1 VNPDLTAKIETFR
14 SKAQQQGIAP
24 EKIEAFIAQKT
35 GQTSPAALPQATPQA
50 VPQATMPQ
58 IGMPQAG
65 GFQLTP
71 QQVMSAQLFL
81 PAEQAE
87 ALKSAYDI
95 QLKSQ
100 EQLLKQ
106 QEKQE
111 KEQKALEIKNRTL
124 EAAQAL
130 ANTKFKGITGIPSIG
145 SYLPNTPEQ
154 EAKAAYNQLRSLL
167 TLSNIEILKGTGPIS
182 EKETAIL
189 ENASTR
195 LTTKLTD
202 EAFERELNAL
212 IKELGGTPAEQE
224 ESKKKVEAGSQPQL
238 LNQALGMGATQP
250 TAMQPTT
257 TQPTGMQP
265 TRMQPTGTQLDQVIQ
280 PQQRERDLLDTVID
294 ILPTAGAI
302 VGGLAGGVLGGG
314 VGSLATG
321 AAGTF
326 VGAAG
331 GRQLGEFIQD
341 LTGRQD
347 ETSAEAFKESIVDA
361 SKAAVADLATGGLI
375 KIGKPIVQG
384 IGKGLASIGD
394 DLALRAL
401 KPTKTQSKN
410 FLAKTG
416 KELKDFVIEKGLFK
430 EGTEQVEQLIKPIQ
444 KSFDDITNRSGLKIP
459 TGDITKAYTDTIES
473 YKNVGVS
480 GYEDLANQVQKE
492 YDTFLNKYK
501 NTLEIDISEINTL
514 RQKLD
519 DLLSESSY
527 IKDDVKAGADK
538 IARDLYSNVVRN
550 VADSAGLVDDAG
562 RSLKEMGLE
571 LQKLYSF
578 KDIAATQKY
587 LGTGTL
593 PIGLTKTIG
602 LAGIGGGVGGLTGE
616 GDAKSIVTGALLS
629 LGLPTVANN
638 PKIIAVLANQLP
650 KIGAAI
656 NTVPESQ
663 KSKVATDM
671 IRRLLTQMG
680 ATEITDL
687 GQELA
692 GVE

>member
-1 VNPDLTAKIETFR
+1 MNPDLTAKIETFR
-14 SKAQQQGIAP
+14 TKAQEQGIAP

-71 QQVMSAQLFL
+71 EQVMSAQLFL

-111 KEQKALEIKNRTL
+111 KKEKAQELKNKTL
-124 EAAQAL
+124 QAAQVL
-130 ANTKFKGITGIPSIG
+130 AGTKYKGITGIPSIG

-154 EAKAAYNQLRSLL
+154 EAKAAYNQLRALL
-167 TLSNIEILKGTGPIS
+167 TLNNIEILKGTGNIS
-182 EKETAIL
+182 EKETQVL
-189 ENASTR
+189 EDASTM
-195 LTTKLTD
+195 LNTSLSD
-202 EAFERELNAL
+202 EAFERQLNAL
-212 IKELGGTPAEQE
+212 IQELSGTSAMEE
-224 ESKKKVEAGSQPQL
+224 ESKKKVEQPTEQPQL

-250 TAMQPTT
+250 TG
-257 TQPTGMQP
+257 TQL
-265 TRMQPTGTQLDQVIQ
+265 QPTGTQLDQVIQ

-375 KIGKPIVQG
+375 KIGKPIVSG
-384 IGKGLASIGD
+384 VASKLINVGD

-401 KPTKTQSKN
+401 KPTKTQQRN

-416 KELKDFVIEKGLFK
+416 QELKDFVIKNGLF
-430 EGTEQVEQLIKPIQ
+430 EQGTEQVDELIKPLQ
-444 KSFDDITNRSGLKIP
+444 QNFDDITSKSGVQIP
-459 TGDITKAYTDTIES
+459 TGDIAEAFKSKIQELNNSGIAGYQSIARSLQNQSDAFLQKYGNTI
-473 YKNVGVS
+473 
-480 GYEDLANQVQKE
+480 
-492 YDTFLNKYK
+492 
-501 NTLEIDISEINTL
+501 EIDISDVNKL
-514 RQKLD
+514 RKGLDKLIAD
-519 DLLSESSY
+519 SAFT
-527 IKDDVKAGADK
+527 KDSIEAGADK
-538 IARDLYSNVVRN
+538 LTRDIYVNIVRN
-550 VADSAGLVDDAG
+550 AADAANLVDDAG
-562 RSLKEMGLE
+562 RSLKNIGKE
-571 LQKLYSF
+571 LGKLYSF

-593 PIGLTKTIG
+593 PVGLTKTIG

-616 GDAKSIVTGALLS
+616 GDTKSIVTGALLS

-638 PKIIAVLANQLP
+638 PKVIAVLANQLP

-656 NTVPESQ
+656 NIVPESQ

>member
-1 VNPDLTAKIETFR
+1 MNPDLTAKIETFR
-14 SKAQQQGIAP
+14 TKAQEQGIAP

-50 VPQATMPQ
+50 VPQATTPQ

-65 GFQLTP
+65 GFQLSP

-106 QEKQE
+106 EEKQA
-111 KEQKALEIKNRTL
+111 KEQKALELKNRAL

-130 ANTKFKGITGIPSIG
+130 ASTKFKGITGVPSIG

-154 EAKAAYNQLRSLL
+154 EAKAAYNQLRALL
-167 TLSNIEILKGTGPIS
+167 TLNNIEILKGTGNIS
-182 EKETAIL
+182 EKETEVL

-224 ESKKKVEAGSQPQL
+224 ESKKKVETGSQTQL

-250 TAMQPTT
+250 TT

-265 TRMQPTGTQLDQVIQ
+265 TGTQLQPTGTQLDQVIQ

-294 ILPTAGAI
+294 ILPTAGGI
-302 VGGLAGGVLGGG
+302 IGGLAGGVLGGG

-326 VGAAG
+326 VGTAG
-331 GRQLGEFIQD
+331 GRQLAEFIQD
-341 LTGRQD
+341 MTGRQD
-347 ETSAEAFKESIVDA
+347 ETTQEAFKESLVDA
-361 SKAAVADLATGGLI
+361 GKAATADLVTGGLI
-375 KIGKPIVQG
+375 KVGKPIVSG
-384 IGKGLASIGD
+384 VASKLINIGD

-401 KPTKTQSKN
+401 KPTKTQQRN

-416 KELKDFVIEKGLFK
+416 QELKDFVIKNGLF
-430 EGTEQVEQLIKPIQ
+430 EQGTEQVNELIKPLQ
-444 KSFDDITNRSGLKIP
+444 QNFDDITSKSGVQIP
-459 TGDITKAYTDTIES
+459 TGDIAEAFRTKIQEL
-473 YKNVGVS
+473 NNS
-480 GYEDLANQVQKE
+480 GIAGYQSIARSLQNGSDA
-492 YDTFLNKYK
+492 FLNKFGK
-501 NTLEIDISEINTL
+501 TIEIDISDVNNL
-514 RQKLD
+514 RKSLDKLI
-519 DLLSESSY
+519 SESAFT
-527 IKDDVKAGADK
+527 KDSIEAGADK
-538 IARDLYSNVVRN
+538 LTRDIYVDTVRN
-550 VADSAGLVDDAG
+550 AADAANLVDDAG
-562 RSLKEMGLE
+562 RSLKDIGQE
-571 LQKLYSF
+571 LGKLYSF
-578 KDIAATQKY
+578 KDIAAVQKY

-602 LAGIGGGVGGLTGE
+602 LATTGGAVGGLTNE
-616 GDAKSIVTGALLS
+616 GDAKSIVGGALIS
-629 LGLPTVANN
+629 LGLPTVVNN
-638 PKIIAVLANQLP
+638 PKVIAVLANQLP

-656 NTVPESQ
+656 NIVPKSQ

>member
-1 VNPDLTAKIETFR
+1 MNTDLAAKIETFR
-14 SKAQQQGIAP
+14 TKAQEQGIAP

-35 GQTSPAALPQATPQA
+35 GQTSPAALPQATQQA
-50 VPQATMPQ
+50 TQVGIPQAT
-58 IGMPQAG
+58 
-65 GFQLTP
+65 GFQLSP
-71 QQVMSAQLFL
+71 QQVMAAQLFL
-81 PAEQAE
+81 PQQQAQ
-87 ALKSAYDI
+87 ALSSAYDI
-95 QLKSQ
+95 QLKAQ
-100 EQLLKQ
+100 EQQTKEAELEK
-106 QEKQE
+106 EKQ
-111 KEQKALEIKNRTL
+111 KARALKNRTL
-124 EAAQAL
+124 QAAQDL
-130 ANTKFKGITGIPSIG
+130 ANTKFGGITGVRSIG
-145 SYLPNTPEQ
+145 SFLPGTKEQ
-154 EAKAAYNQLRSLL
+154 EARAAFDQLKGLL
-167 TLSNIEILKGTGPIS
+167 TLENVSFLKGTGALS
-182 EKETAIL
+182 DREMGIL
-189 ENASTR
+189 ESAST
-195 LTTKLTD
+195 KLNTNLSD
-202 EAFERELNAL
+202 KAFEKELNAL
-212 IKELGGTPAEQE
+212 ITELGGTPAMEE
-224 ESKKKVEAGSQPQL
+224 ESKKKVETGSQPQL
-238 LNQALGMGATQP
+238 LDQALGMGATQP
-250 TAMQPTT
+250 TA
-257 TQPTGMQP
+257 TQSTGMQP
-265 TRMQPTGTQLDQVIQ
+265 TGTQLQPTGTQLDQVIQ

-294 ILPTAGAI
+294 ILPTAGAV

-401 KPTKTQSKN
+401 RPNKTQLKN

-444 KSFDDITNRSGLKIP
+444 KSFDNITNRSGLKIP
-459 TGDITKAYTDTIES
+459 TGDITKAFTDTIES

-480 GYEDLANQVQKE
+480 GYEDLAKQVQKE
-492 YDTFLNKYK
+492 YDVFLNKYK

-519 DLLSESSY
+519 DLLDESSY
-527 IKDDVKAGADK
+527 IKDDVKAGANK

-550 VADSAGLVDDAG
+550 AADSAGLVDDAG
-562 RSLKEMGLE
+562 RSIKEMGLE

-578 KDIAATQKY
+578 KDIANIQKY

-602 LAGIGGGVGGLTGE
+602 LAGTGGVAGGATTG
-616 GDAKSIVTGALLS
+616 GDPKAIVTGALIS
-629 LGLPTVANN
+629 LGLPTLANN

-650 KIGAAI
+650 KIGTAI
-656 NTVPESQ
+656 NAVPENQ
-663 KSKVATDM
+663 KAKLATDM
-671 IRRLLTQMG
+671 FRRLLTQMG